1 MAVAVS
7 ASGTL
12 VPPMFV
18 FPRAKYKDYFMA
30 NGPYGCVGSANP
42 SDWMKANDFLVF
54 MQHFVAVTKSSKE
67 HPVLILLDNY
77 ESHLSIALIGYC
89 RDNGIVLLTLPSHC
103 SHKLQ
108 RLDQTV
114 FGPFKKCVN
123 PHLMIGSNLIQEKQC
138 AFMISL
144 ELTGKS
150 FCHLQQHQLM
160 CKKGFKCVRFV
171 HLTEKYSLLMIFW
184 QAQ

>member
-18 FPRAKYKDYFMA
+18 FPRAKYNDYFIA
-30 NGPYGCVGSANP
+30 NGPYGCFGSANP

-67 HPVLILLDNY
+67 YPVLILLDNY
-77 ESHLSIALIGYC
+77 ESHLSIALIDYC

-108 RLDQTV
+108 PLDQTV

-123 PHLMIGSNLIQEKQC
+123 TATDDWIKSNPGKTMCIYDIPGILKK
-138 AFMISL
+138 AFAACSNIN
-144 ELTGKS
+144 
-150 FCHLQQHQLM
+150 
-160 CKKGFKCVRFV
+160 
-171 HLTEKYSLLMIFW
+171 
-184 QAQ
+184 